1 MIKNMFKIFTFTL
14 LALSFTLTSCNDDDE
29 TNAMTENKVTYDL
42 NELGNSGVNGTIEFL
57 ELSDGRIQAEIALSG
72 TTNGNTH
79 PAHVHANSAALG
91 GGIIIPLESVA
102 GATGSSVTIFDQLA
116 DGTSITFDMID
127 DLDAYVNIHLS
138 ANDLATVVAQG
149 DIGSNLLTGTEQ
161 EYTLVEKAVPGISG
175 KITFKERKNGFALAV
190 INIDGTPDGGQHPA
204 HIHMNS
210 ASEGGGI
217 LVSLTTVDGSTG
229 MSNTDIRTTDS
240 GDSFDYN
247 DVLTANAYV
256 NVHLSSTELGTIVAQ
271 GDIGLNELTGE
282 SVTYDLGEKDVAG
295 INGDVLFEER
305 KDGSMLATI
314 TLVGTPDGGIHPA
327 HIHENSAEEGGPIAI
342 SFNAVDGTT
351 GISTTSIRTLDS
363 GESIN
368 FELIKTF
375 DGYVNVHLSATELG
389 TIVAQ
394 GNIGI
399 NN

>member
-204 HIHMNS
+204 HIHMNR

-399 NN
+399 NS